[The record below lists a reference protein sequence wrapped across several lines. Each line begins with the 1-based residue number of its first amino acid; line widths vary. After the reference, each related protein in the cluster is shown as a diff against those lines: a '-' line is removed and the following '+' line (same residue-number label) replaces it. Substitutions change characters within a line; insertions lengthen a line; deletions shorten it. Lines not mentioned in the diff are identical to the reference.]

1 MMERDIE
8 IVKKILN
15 DFLETEGKIN
25 NPDLYKRKWKQF
37 LEEKISKM
45 TEDFTELQAENLLPE
60 TLKLLVANKEN
71 IGKILEEELSRE
83 DVFFL
88 FYSELI
94 NYLLLKEDN
103 YEEIINAE
111 GTRMERASFCKV
123 LESFL
128 SRTDD
133 EIKSMLPIDYEEI
146 LSLSSLRKEDKEKMV
161 DFAKEVALKLSEVF
175 EEINFSEPD
184 FFEEYL
190 EQFSH
195 EEVDFVEILSVF
207 KECNNFLE
215 EFADYDDE
223 LILQKYIEV
232 GDIDEIRI
240 FLSAVFSF
248 IALRKNLKKEDERY
262 PYISGKEIR
271 KLLKK

>member
-1 MMERDIE
+1 MERDIE

-15 DFLETEGKIN
+15 DFLETEGKIS
-25 NPDLYKRKWKQF
+25 NPDLYKRKWRQF

-45 TEDFTELQAENLLPE
+45 TENFTELQAENLLSE
-60 TLKLLVANKEN
+60 TLKLLVSNKEN
-71 IGKILEEELSRE
+71 IGKILKEELSKE
-83 DVFFL
+83 NVFFL

-111 GTRMERASFCKV
+111 GTKVERASFCKV
-123 LESFL
+123 LEIFL
-128 SRTDD
+128 SRTED
-133 EIKSMLPIDYEEI
+133 EIKSILPIDYEEI
-146 LSLSSLRKEDKEKMV
+146 LSFSHLQKEDKEKMV

-175 EEINFSEPD
+175 EEANFSEPD

-207 KECNNFLE
+207 KECNSFLE

-232 GDIDEIRI
+232 GDTDEIRI

>member
-45 TEDFTELQAENLLPE
+45 TEDFTELQAENLLSE

-111 GTRMERASFCKV
+111 GTKMERASFCKV

-128 SRTDD
+128 SRTND

-207 KECNNFLE
+207 KECNNFLG
-215 EFADYDDE
+215 EFADYDEE
-223 LILQKYIEV
+223 LILQQYIET
-232 GDIDEIRI
+232 DNTDEIRI

-248 IALRKNLKKEDERY
+248 IALRNNLKKINEKY

>member
-1 MMERDIE
+1 MERDIE

-15 DFLETEGKIN
+15 DFLETEGKIS
-25 NPDLYKRKWKQF
+25 NPDLYKRKWRQF

-45 TEDFTELQAENLLPE
+45 TENFTELQAENLLSE
-60 TLKLLVANKEN
+60 TLKLLVSNKEN
-71 IGKILEEELSRE
+71 IGKILKEELSKE
-83 DVFFL
+83 NVFFL

-111 GTRMERASFCKV
+111 GTKVERASFCKV
-123 LESFL
+123 LEIFL
-128 SRTDD
+128 SRTED
-133 EIKSMLPIDYEEI
+133 EIKSILPIDYEEI
-146 LSLSSLRKEDKEKMV
+146 LSFSHLQKEDKEKMV

-175 EEINFSEPD
+175 EEANFSEPD
-184 FFEEYL
+184 FFEEYI
-190 EQFSH
+190 EQFSV
-195 EEVDFVEILSVF
+195 EEIDFVEIISVF
-207 KECNNFLE
+207 KECNSFLE

-232 GDIDEIRI
+232 GDTDERRI

>member
-25 NPDLYKRKWKQF
+25 NPDLYKRKWRQF
-37 LEEKISKM
+37 LEEKISKI
-45 TEDFTELQAENLLPE
+45 TENFTELHAENLLSE

-71 IGKILEEELSRE
+71 IGKILKEELSKE
-83 DVFFL
+83 NVFFL

-94 NYLLLKEDN
+94 NYLLLKEGN
-103 YEEIINAE
+103 YEEIINGE
-111 GTRMERASFCKV
+111 GAKMDRVSFCKIIKK
-123 LESFL
+123 FL
-128 SRTDD
+128 SRTRD
-133 EIKSMLPIDYEEI
+133 EIESLVPVDYEEI
-146 LSLSSLRKEDKEKMV
+146 FSSSSLQRGDKVKMI
-161 DFAKEVALKLSEVF
+161 DFAKEIALKLSEVF
-175 EEINFSEPD
+175 EEVNFSEPD
-184 FFEEYL
+184 FFEEYI
-190 EQFSH
+190 EQFSV
-195 EEVDFVEILSVF
+195 EEIDFVEIFSVF
-207 KECNNFLE
+207 KECNSFLE

-232 GDIDEIRI
+232 GDTDEIRI

>member
-15 DFLETEGKIN
+15 DFLETEGKKN
-25 NPDLYKRKWKQF
+25 NTDLYKRKWKEF

-45 TEDFTELQAENLLPE
+45 TEDFTELQAENLLSE

-111 GTRMERASFCKV
+111 GTKMERVSFCKV

-207 KECNNFLE
+207 KECNSFLE

-232 GDIDEIRI
+232 GDTDEIRI

-248 IALRKNLKKEDERY
+248 IALRKNLKKEHERY

>member
-45 TEDFTELQAENLLPE
+45 TEDFTELQAENLLSE

-111 GTRMERASFCKV
+111 GTKMERVSFCKV

-195 EEVDFVEILSVF
+195 KEVDFVEILSVF
-207 KECNNFLE
+207 KECNSFLE

-232 GDIDEIRI
+232 GDTDEIRI